1 MGIFTFP
8 HKQTAMSLAFQAIPG
23 SNNSGFEKAQQKNGY
38 LLTYFMLNC
47 PDKEFH
53 NLLESHELVCMG
65 NILEAGIAWH
75 QAVGD
80 DFEKDLI
87 RLLTDMLET
96 RTEITIL
103 GRVLAHQREQS
114 AVNP

>member
-1 MGIFTFP
+1 
-8 HKQTAMSLAFQAIPG
+8 
-23 SNNSGFEKAQQKNGY
+23 
-38 LLTYFMLNC
+38 MLNC

-80 DFEKDLI
+80 DRLLKVAMRLADYLCEYFREDGPNGML

-114 AVNP
+114 SVNP

>member
-1 MGIFTFP
+1 
-8 HKQTAMSLAFQAIPG
+8 
-23 SNNSGFEKAQQKNGY
+23 
-38 LLTYFMLNC
+38 MLNC

-87 RLLTDMLET
+87 RLLTDMLEP